1 MVDGAVVVTNLNVIS
16 GFADEFVV
24 FLCGIFDDI
33 VNLVIFV
40 PIVEVGS
47 VIVVFVPNV
56 DTSVATVGTLVVVVD
71 LFAVKAEKLMINDKV
86 VFVAT
91 ANVDAVVGFAA
102 LVVVLFSFV
111 LVFELVS
118 FETFLEVKVVVNVS
132 EVVTVV

>member
-1 MVDGAVVVTNLNVIS
+1 MVVTNLNVIS

-33 VNLVIFV
+33 VNLVNFV

-47 VIVVFVPNV
+47 VIVVFVPSV

-71 LFAVKAEKLMINDKV
+71 LFAVTAEELMINDKV

-102 LVVVLFSFV
+102 LVGVVFSFV
-111 LVFELVS
+111 LALELVS
-118 FETFLEVKVVVNVS
+118 FGAFIELKVVVNVS

>member
-24 FLCGIFDDI
+24 FLYGIVDDI
-33 VNLVIFV
+33 VNLVNFV

-56 DTSVATVGTLVVVVD
+56 DTSVAIVGTLVVVVD
-71 LFAVKAEKLMINDKV
+71 LFAVKAEELMINDKV

-91 ANVDAVVGFAA
+91 ANIDAVVGFAA
-102 LVVVLFSFV
+102 LAVVMFSFV
-111 LVFELVS
+111 LGFELVS
-118 FETFLEVKVVVNVS
+118 FGTFIEVKVVVNVS
-132 EVVTVV
+132 EVVTVI